1 LVTRR
6 LELHGSLEGLN
17 AVFRGLLDDAG
28 FIIMDEDELGEG
40 FRILAVNR
48 KRTSLMTSTLMSTF
62 TGHIPRRRF
71 ALELTAHES
80 GENLTTTLKCTPYID
95 SVDLEAVAESLEEIE
110 RCKKLLGLFGD
121 RIVELMGSGEAPG

>member
-1 LVTRR
+1 MVTRR

-48 KRTSLMTSTLMSTF
+48 KRASLMTSTLMSTF
-62 TGHIPRRRF
+62 TGYIPRRRF

-80 GENLTTTLKCTPYID
+80 GENLTATLKCTPYID